1 MVYSIQRIAKI
12 EIVRGVPLK
21 VLNLDFIKEKR
32 QQLNKTL
39 QDLAEPLGM
48 KNASTYMKY
57 ENGTYSFKAEQL
69 PILAKELECEIQD
82 FFS

>member
-1 MVYSIQRIAKI
+1 MKDF
-12 EIVRGVPLK
+12 
-21 VLNLDFIKEKR
+21 NLGFIKQR
-32 QQLNKTL
+32 RLTLNKTL
-39 QDLAEPLGM
+39 QEVAFEVGM

-69 PILAKELECEIQD
+69 PPLSVSLMCEIED

>member
-1 MVYSIQRIAKI
+1 MIYSIQRVAKT
-12 EIVRGVPLK
+12 EIVRGFPLK

-32 QQLNKTL
+32 QLLNKTL
-39 QDLAEPLGM
+39 QELAEPLGM